1 MARKSASKVTENTAS
16 EVKATTKTKKP
27 ATKTTT
33 KTTTT
38 KTKKVEEVKPVENV
52 KKVSVSMDEVM
63 KELIDAGIK
72 VMNPDAKGKYRIF
85 GSKKGSSLNVQTKQ
99 FIIYSTD
106 EDYKAVEEAKIEGVE
121 LTEKGN
127 SQDKVRPNV
136 VRIPSFEVLRMV
148 LPVYAK
154 NSANA
159 IN

>member
-27 ATKTTT
+27 ATKA
-33 KTTTT
+33 TTT
-38 KTKKVEEVKPVENV
+38 KTKKVEEVKPVENA

-63 KELIDAGIK
+63 KELTDAGIK

>member
-27 ATKTTT
+27 ATKA
-33 KTTTT
+33 TTT
-38 KTKKVEEVKPVENV
+38 KTKKVEEVKPVENA

-63 KELIDAGIK
+63 KELTDAGIK

-136 VRIPSFEVLRMV
+136 VRIPSFEILRMV

>member
-16 EVKATTKTKKP
+16 EVKATTKTKKT
-27 ATKTTT
+27 ATKS
-33 KTTTT
+33 TTT
-38 KTKKVEEVKPVENV
+38 KTKKVEEVKPVENA

-63 KELIDAGIK
+63 KELTDAGIK

-136 VRIPSFEVLRMV
+136 VRIPSFEILRMV